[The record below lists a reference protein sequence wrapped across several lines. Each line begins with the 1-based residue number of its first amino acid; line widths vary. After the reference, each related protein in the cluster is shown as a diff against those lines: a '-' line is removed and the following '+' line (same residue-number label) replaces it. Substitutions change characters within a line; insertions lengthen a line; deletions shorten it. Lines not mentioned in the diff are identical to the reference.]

1 MEAELLNRVTGFVAV
16 GGRLAA
22 VAV

>member
-1 MEAELLNRVTGFVAV
+1 MSNMFVALA

-22 VAV
+22 VAVPVFW